1 MGDRGGMEWD
11 RKSASRLFS
20 CLIKRSNPSANILLV
35 SPKLHLL
42 EIYSANLSAPQIA
55 LACNP

>member
-1 MGDRGGMEWD
+1 MGDQGGMEWD
-11 RKSASRLFS
+11 RSASRLFS
-20 CLIKRSNPSANILLV
+20 CLIKRSSPSANICPV
-35 SPKLHLL
+35 SPKIHLL